1 MSASGDAKVW
11 RALSNA
17 ARRRMLDL
25 LRDDAL
31 TTGELVERF
40 PSLSRFAV
48 MQHLRVLEKAKLVIV
63 RREGRERFNQLNV
76 APIQMIYDRWV
87 SRYARPAA
95 SAATALKNFIEQKGD
110 RSCPLAQT
118 QPNRSA
124 PPKTKS
130 KSRSPRRSTKSGA
143 RSHRN

>member
-1 MSASGDAKVW
+1 MSVGSDARVW

-25 LRDDAL
+25 LRDRAL
-31 TTGELVERF
+31 TTTALAAHF

-48 MQHLRVLEKAKLVIV
+48 MQHLRVLERAQLVIV
-63 RREGRERFNQLNV
+63 RREGRERYNQLNV

-95 SAATALKNFIEQKGD
+95 SAAAALKHFVEKEGVT
-110 RSCPLAQT
+110 SCPT
-118 QPNRSA
+118 QSPSCPSRPHA
-124 PPKTKS
+124 T
-130 KSRSPRRSTKSGA
+130 KSRSTSTRRLKPSGA
-143 RSHRN
+143 RSRRT